1 MSNMAKDVM
10 KGTLAAY
17 GILMA
22 VGTVIGGVYGAIMG
36 RKIKKAL
43 KEFDA

>member
-1 MSNMAKDVM
+1 MAKDVM

-22 VGTVIGGVYGAIMG
+22 VGTVIGGIYGVVVR